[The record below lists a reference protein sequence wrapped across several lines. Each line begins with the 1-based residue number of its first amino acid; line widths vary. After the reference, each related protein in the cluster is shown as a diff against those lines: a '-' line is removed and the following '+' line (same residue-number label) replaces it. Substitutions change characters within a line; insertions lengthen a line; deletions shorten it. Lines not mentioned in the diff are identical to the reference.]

1 MINLSV
7 HSQNLRGS
15 LKNCID
21 NLHNRINNLDCECTA
36 ICLQDLGPTGP
47 DGPPLLRQSLGEHSI
62 FVNSKS
68 NNKSRTVAIIVHKSW
83 AVNQVYRDPAGSA
96 VGVVASR
103 SGTEILMVSAYLP
116 ASLDVHG
123 TPD

>member
-1 MINLSV
+1 MEERRKLIKIPDVVKSRPEFEMINLSV

-62 FVNSKS
+62 
-68 NNKSRTVAIIVHKSW
+68 
-83 AVNQVYRDPAGSA
+83 
-96 VGVVASR
+96 
-103 SGTEILMVSAYLP
+103 L
-116 ASLDVHG
+116 
-123 TPD
+123 